1 MANFA
6 AYQSRGQLAAPQEHF
21 TKPVGVSYDNPG
33 ERALAREGANMAGVI
48 IKGYENWK
56 EQYDS
61 GKVMEANNEYNRLMS
76 EGTAE
81 LMQKKQEN
89 ALNIVQDYDKLHQKA
104 LDQVRKK
111 FGAFINYGKA
121 GQAFNIYTE
130 RDNNTRRNNMMK
142 YQLAETEAYHETQ
155 FNNQLAECQNMAA
168 QGGYSDLSIEA
179 GMNRALPLIQD
190 RYRNYGKE
198 MIQNQTMAAKR
209 SIVENALA
217 FATSM
222 SDYSRMKD
230 LCNKYKDAIS
240 PSKMAATLAVI
251 GKRQQEAQTLNFH
264 ERMWADLGPGAT
276 PEQVEDWIE
285 THYQGKQRQGQQ
297 QGNRLPL
304 YKQWDDNWQDV
315 PFSQGTLGT
324 SGCAPTSMAMAMSWA
339 TGKYINPVEVANYAT
354 ENGLVASDGVHGA
367 DFVPAVAAHY
377 GVEMRKTDDQEE
389 VINLLRKGIPVVAAH
404 DRGMFTDNGHFLV
417 YSGIDTDGRVM
428 INDPNGGVRHSD
440 DATFSLDEIFNQES
454 ADYYVID
461 SVPQAD
467 STDVSAVYDNDFYKM
482 DLEEAKKKALSDY
495 QHRQNVYK
503 ATENITIGKARDEM
517 QDLMNDG
524 VEDVEQYRA
533 IVNKYAY
540 NDHTRIEMEKTVA
553 AIERRNE
560 RAAEQG
566 ARRQPSV
573 KVDETDMELVRDEI
587 STGRADETA
596 IINYCAQRGITSATE
611 VNKLMKLYKDYKNNK
626 GEWAIPYDDIKAYC
640 DIDDKMIADKK
651 SFNKTFKRI
660 ARFQYYKMLAD
671 NKGQLFSGWEEDLA
685 DRVAKAFTEEYHG
698 GQYVDKGTWMNTEE
712 NVILP
717 YRILAAN
724 GYDTIRQTGDNGYVL
739 ESADGKYAYMSGED
753 IMKMK
758 DLSGYRR

>member
-21 TKPVGVSYDNPG
+21 TKPVGLSYDNPG
-33 ERALAREGANMAGVI
+33 ERALAREGANMAGVF

-142 YQLAETEAYHETQ
+142 YQIAETEAYHETQ
-155 FNNQLAECQNMAA
+155 FNNQLTSCMEIVAS
-168 QGGYSDLSIEA
+168 GGYSDLAIES
-179 GMNRALPLIQD
+179 GINRALPLIQD
-190 RYRNYGKE
+190 RYKNYGKE

-209 SIVENALA
+209 GIVESALA
-217 FATSM
+217 FASSM
-222 SDYSRMKD
+222 SDYARMQD
-230 LCNKYKDAIS
+230 ICNKYKDAIS
-240 PSKMAATLAVI
+240 PAKMSATLAAI
-251 GKRQQEAQTLNFH
+251 GKRQQEAQTLAFND
-264 ERMWADLGPGAT
+264 RMWADLGPGAT
-276 PEQVEDWIE
+276 PEQVDEWIE
-285 THYQGKQRQGQQ
+285 KNYQGKHNQGQNAR
-297 QGNRLPL
+297 GHNLPL
-304 YKQWDDNWQDV
+304 FKQWDDNWADR
-315 PFSQGTLGT
+315 PFSNGTLGT
-324 SGCAPTSMAMAMSWA
+324 SGCAPTSMAMALSWA
-339 TGKYINPVEVANYAT
+339 VGKYISPVEVADYAT
-354 ENGLVASDGVHGA
+354 NNGLVASDGVHGA
-367 DFVPAVAAHY
+367 DFVPAVAEHY
-377 GVEMRKTDDQEE
+377 GVEMRQTSDKEE
-389 VINLLRKGIPVVAAH
+389 VINLLQKGIPVVAAH
-404 DRGMFTDNGHFLV
+404 DPGMFTDYGHFLV
-417 YSGIDTDGRVM
+417 YSGIDANGRVM

-461 SVPQAD
+461 SAPQSD
-467 STDVSAVYDNDFYKM
+467 GVGAVYDENFYRM
-482 DLEEAKKKALSDY
+482 DLEEAKQKGRADY
-495 QHRQNVYK
+495 NHRYNAYK
-503 ATENITIGKARDEM
+503 ATENITIGKAQDEM
-517 QDLMNDG
+517 WDLMNQGID
-524 VEDVEQYRA
+524 DIEQYKA
-533 IVNKYAY
+533 IVDKYAY
-540 NDHTRIEMEKTVA
+540 NDHTRIAMEKTVS

-560 RAAEQG
+560 KAAEQG
-566 ARRQPSV
+566 ARRQPSE
-573 KVDETDMELVRDEI
+573 KVNETDMELVRDEI

-596 IINYCAQRGITSATE
+596 ITNYCAQRGITSTTE
-611 VNKLMKLYKDYKNNK
+611 INKLMKLYKDYKNNK

-640 DIDDKMIADKK
+640 DIDERMIEDKK

-724 GYDTIRQTGDNGYVL
+724 GYDTIRQTGDDGYVL